1 MGKTSVDAGSF
12 DQACFLGFSC
22 SRTTYVSCCHPSTTS
37 HTIPVHKLATG
48 SRRAPFHCDPGGP
61 LTTGCFLSR
70 RKTTLFKSKSRNK
83 NSIEIRALLAQS
95 RTPRHRPT
103 PHTVA
108 HDASDPP
115 SLKLRQRN
123 RRQSEQILS
132 AGQKHILMPV
142 LRLHP
147 TAECRVLNNI
157 RHDNVRASEIC
168 RHAYAQLHPFNRI
181 ESNPVATTR
190 SIKTSALQHMSH
202 SHQQDPSTMNTLRK
216 RTTIQQY
223 TPHTTDETQRSPFL
237 LESNSPRA

>member
-1 MGKTSVDAGSF
+1 MLPSIDHEPNNSRSQAGNGKQEG
-12 DQACFLGFSC
+12 
-22 SRTTYVSCCHPSTTS
+22 
-37 HTIPVHKLATG
+37 TIPLR
-48 SRRAPFHCDPGGP
+48 SWWSLDDR
-61 LTTGCFLSR
+61 LFLSR

-83 NSIEIRALLAQS
+83 SSIEIRALLAQS

-223 TPHTTDETQRSPFL
+223 TPRTTDETQRSPFL
-237 LESNSPRA
+237 LENNSPRA